1 MAYRVLL
8 SGMLLLGLAC
18 DRRTPAPPAQ
28 ATANMPT
35 TTAAPAGQLRFLALG
50 DSYTIGESV
59 RPDERWPVQL
69 AARLREEGVPVAD
82 PVIIART
89 GWRTDDLS
97 AGIDRTRP
105 DGRFDLVGLLIGVNN
120 QYQGRSADAYR
131 GEFAALLKR
140 AIGFAGGDPSRVIVL
155 SVPDW
160 GATPFAA
167 GQDRARIGAEID
179 RFNAI
184 NREETQRAG
193 AKYVDVTPVSRQ
205 APERPELVAGDGLHP
220 SGKMYGEWVRLAL
233 REARAAFAAPPV
245 TLPVT
250 RASQP
255 VPGAQ
260 Q

>member
-1 MAYRVLL
+1 MAHRILL
-8 SGMLLLGLAC
+8 GALLVLGLAC

-28 ATANMPT
+28 ANAPMPATAPI
-35 TTAAPAGQLRFLALG
+35 AGELRILALG

-69 AARLREEGVPVAD
+69 VERLRGEGIPVAE

-97 AGIDRTRP
+97 GGIDRARP
-105 DGRFDLVGLLIGVNN
+105 EGRFDLVGLLIGVNN
-120 QYQGRSADAYR
+120 QYQGRTADAYR
-131 GEFAALLKR
+131 GEFAALLQR

-155 SVPDW
+155 SIPDW

-184 NREETQRAG
+184 NREETLRAG
-193 AKYVDVTPVSRQ
+193 ARYVDVTPVSRE
-205 APERPELVAGDGLHP
+205 APNRPELIAVDGLHP
-220 SGKMYGEWVRLAL
+220 SGKMYAEWVAL
-233 REARAAFAAPPV
+233 V
-245 TLPVT
+245 LPVS
-250 RASQP
+250 RAVTAGHSSRDTGLQP
-255 VPGAQ
+255 VRGAQ
-260 Q
+260 